1 MNFMKI
7 DIGTVKGFQD
17 YLPPES
23 LKRKKIVG
31 IVEKYY
37 RLYGFMPIETPIVE
51 FDELMKPD
59 VLSEEEDEAIAD
71 RFRLQDKGGRNLGL
85 RYEFTFQLARIL
97 KENPNIKLPFRR
109 YQIGPVFRDE
119 PIRTGRTR
127 QFVQCDADI
136 IGDATVN
143 ADAECLAL
151 VSDILSELKI
161 NNFEIQINNRKLLN
175 SIIESVEIKDV
186 KNVMREL
193 DKTEKLG
200 VDLVKANLRKY
211 TSANQIITLFKLME
225 KDITFFKD
233 NAFDGAE
240 ELEELIKKC
249 KLYGIK
255 IRFNPSLIRGF
266 AYYTGNIFEV
276 TLPEKKTSL
285 AGGGRYD
292 KTVGKFVNREI
303 PAIGISFSLEALIG
317 LCSESIDKIKLEPVP
332 EIIII
337 SFNKYAEAVKLARKL
352 RKNET
357 SCIINEG
364 QPSKALDFANSMN
377 IPFVIFVGD
386 AEIEQEKYKLKD
398 MKSGEEKLLTEKQ
411 LFAKFSK

>member
-1 MNFMKI
+1 MKI
-7 DIGTVKGFQD
+7 EIGTVKGFQD

-23 LKRKKIVG
+23 LKRRKIIE

-37 RLYGFMPIETPIVE
+37 KLYGFMPIETPIIE

-59 VLSEEEDEAIAD
+59 VLTEEEDEAVAE
-71 RFRLQDKGGRNLGL
+71 RFRLQDRGGRNLGL

-97 KENPNIKLPFRR
+97 RENQNIKLPFRR

-119 PIRTGRTR
+119 PIRAGRTR

-136 IGDATVN
+136 IGDSTVN

-151 VSDILSELKI
+151 ISDILSELKI

-175 SIIESVEIKDV
+175 AIIESVEIKDV
-186 KNVMREL
+186 KQVMREL

-200 VDLVKANLRKY
+200 MDIVKANLRKY

-233 NAFDGAE
+233 NAFEGAE
-240 ELEELIKKC
+240 ELEELMKKC
-249 KLYGIK
+249 KLYNVK

-266 AYYTGNIFEV
+266 GYYTGNIFEI

-303 PAIGISFSLEALIG
+303 PAVGISFSLEALVG
-317 LCSESIDKIKLEPVP
+317 LCFESIDKIKLEPVP
-332 EIIII
+332 EVIII

-352 RKNET
+352 RKSNA
-357 SCIINEG
+357 SCVVTEG

-377 IPFVIFVGD
+377 IPFVLFLGE
-386 AEIEQEKYKLKD
+386 AEIEKDKYKLKE
-398 MKSGEEKLLTEKQ
+398 MSSGEEKLLSEKQ
-411 LFAKFSK
+411 LLNKFHK